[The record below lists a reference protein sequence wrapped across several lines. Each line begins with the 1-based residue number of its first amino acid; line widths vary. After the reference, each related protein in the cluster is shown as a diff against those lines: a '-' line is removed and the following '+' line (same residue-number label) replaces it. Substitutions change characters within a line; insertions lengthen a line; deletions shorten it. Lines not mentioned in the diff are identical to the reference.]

1 MLKYSCVL
9 LFSLF
14 LICGSELILK
24 PETPAFVKKGQ
35 TLELTC
41 QSNDPGGL
49 YVFYTIDVEGRRISL
64 GVGGGGFKS
73 CLSHTNETS
82 FQCNFEE
89 IWTLKLT
96 LLNPIHNQTIE
107 CSRAYNRT
115 MLSINTTIFVQ
126 VPVSTLTLST
136 PPTTVRAS
144 RSINITCLTND
155 PVRPAA
161 SITWYKGTSE
171 IFTQITTSI
180 QQDAN
185 DLYRTVSVLQYTGM
199 PEDNGQQVYCRASNI
214 EGEHVESNRYTLNV
228 TYIAEVQIFPVS
240 SLNIV
245 AGTKQVWLY
254 CHVSNANPEIIYY
267 RWTKSNSLVFTV
279 VSSVQMYVIESA
291 LKEDTGNYT
300 CTAYNS
306 AGNSSGTV
314 DIYVQ
319 SRPMKPTITLV
330 DCDVTSATILWTVT
344 TSLSFRY
351 TPPFQQET
359 LQLSE
364 QNKFLNCSYKKMETN
379 VSSVYIYRAID
390 LNPSTEYKFRVVASN
405 VHGSSFSD
413 NRTCHTAEKP
423 FISQS
428 KDCNNGLIIGGSLGG
443 AFILIIVSGGSAIF
457 IYIQINRKKQQTA
470 EQNDHYVH
478 HICSTNEHPYQD
490 ISDQNKA
497 EQNDHYV
504 HHICSTNEH
513 HYQDISDQNKEL
525 SIWN

>member
-14 LICGSELILK
+14 LICGFELILK

-41 QSNDPGGL
+41 QSNVPVGI
-49 YVFYTIDVEGRRISL
+49 YYFYMIDVKGRMISL
-64 GVGGGGFKS
+64 GAGGGAFRS
-73 CLSHTNETS
+73 CHS
-82 FQCNFEE
+82 FINQTRFECDFEE
-89 IWTLKLT
+89 IWTFKLT

-107 CSRAYNRT
+107 CSGTYNRT
-115 MLSINTTIFVQ
+115 LSINTTIFVQ

-136 PPTTVRAS
+136 PQTAVRAS
-144 RSINITCLTND
+144 RSINITCRTND

-161 SITWYKGTSE
+161 NITWYKEKAE

-180 QQDAN
+180 QHDAN
-185 DLYRTVSVLQYTGM
+185 DLYRTVSVLQYTGV

-228 TYIAEVQIFPVS
+228 MYIAEVQIFPVS

-254 CHVSNANPEIIYY
+254 CHVSNANQEIVSY
-267 RWTKSNSLVFTV
+267 RWTKSNSLVSTV
-279 VSSVQMYVIESA
+279 VSSTLMYVIESA
-291 LKEDTGNYT
+291 VEKDTGNYT

-314 DIYVQ
+314 EIYVQ
-319 SRPMKPTITLV
+319 SRPMKPKIILV
-330 DCDVTSATILWTVT
+330 DCDVTSATILWTVS
-344 TSLSFRY
+344 TSLNFRY

-364 QNKFLNCSYKKMETN
+364 QNEGFLNCSYEKIETN
-379 VSSVYIYRAID
+379 LSSVYIYRAPD
-390 LNPSTEYKFRVVASN
+390 LNPSTEYKFRIVASN
-405 VHGSSFSD
+405 VHGSSVSD
-413 NRTCHTAEKP
+413 SRACFTTGKP
-423 FISQS
+423 FASES
-428 KDCNNGLIIGGSLGG
+428 KDCEKGFIIGGSLGG
-443 AFILIIVSGGSAIF
+443 AFFLIILSGGSAFF
-457 IYIQINRKKQQTA
+457 IYLKINRKKQQRA
-470 EQNDHYVH
+470 KQNDHYVH

-490 ISDQNKA
+490 ISDQNKGAVKVTERA
-497 EQNDHYV
+497 EYMELEDTIY
-504 HHICSTNEH
+504 TNGDG
-513 HYQDISDQNKEL
+513 Q
-525 SIWN
+525 